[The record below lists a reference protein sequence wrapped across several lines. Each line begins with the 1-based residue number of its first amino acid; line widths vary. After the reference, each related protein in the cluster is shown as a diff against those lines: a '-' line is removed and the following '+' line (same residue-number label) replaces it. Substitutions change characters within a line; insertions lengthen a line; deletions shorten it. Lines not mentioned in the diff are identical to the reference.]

1 MSPRRRV
8 RGRRL
13 PSVVAVLAA
22 AAGLLTLTPI
32 PASAAVP
39 TAPVTLPL
47 AIEVMP
53 PYQPQV
59 YCDPVAKPGIT
70 AFATLLTA
78 TYAGTTVVSTVRSCG
93 SDTSEHYDGR
103 AIDWGVNVAND
114 RQRAQGKALLQWL
127 FAADAAGN
135 RYAMLRRLGVMYIIW
150 NSRIWG
156 TWSQS
161 WEPYSCSGVTA
172 CHKDHMH
179 LSFDWSGAEKKTSFW
194 TGTVSDPMPPP
205 LLSLRA
211 LHRPQTVTVEARDP
225 DPDPIYRLVAGG
237 RYRFIVTGV
246 YHYGDRRRHKADAE
260 CSTRDG
266 TTWVKQ
272 PPDAP
277 AGIYDLSA
285 IGSSRW
291 RAVGESTGGCS
302 STHTYRRTVTV
313 ERRTPLAL
321 VIDNPDRWAGY
332 GELRLTVERTG

>member
-1 MSPRRRV
+1 
-8 RGRRL
+8 
-13 PSVVAVLAA
+13 
-22 AAGLLTLTPI
+22 
-32 PASAAVP
+32 
-39 TAPVTLPL
+39 
-47 AIEVMP
+47 MP

-59 YCDPVAKPGIT
+59 YCDPTVKPGIE
-70 AFATLLTA
+70 AFGRLLTT
-78 TYAGTTVVSTVRSCG
+78 TYPGTSVVSTVRDCA

-103 AIDWGVNVAND
+103 AIDWGVDVAVD
-114 RQRAQGKALLQWL
+114 RQRKQGKALLRWL

-135 RYAMLRRLGVMYIIW
+135 EFAMLRRLGVMYIIW
-150 NSRIWG
+150 DSRIWG

-161 WEPYSCSGVTA
+161 WQPYSCSGVTA

-285 IGSSRW
+285 IGRSRW